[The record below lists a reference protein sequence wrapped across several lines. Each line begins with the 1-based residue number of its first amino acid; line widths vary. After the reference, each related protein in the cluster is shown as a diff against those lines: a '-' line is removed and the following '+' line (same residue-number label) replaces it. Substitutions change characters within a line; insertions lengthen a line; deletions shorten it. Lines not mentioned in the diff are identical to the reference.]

1 MDFDVGGHKSIRRDD
16 HLGATEQPL
25 RDDSHMKPSPHDDSV
40 CTALLVLSHGTIYG
54 GYGCGATGM
63 VTGEMCFNT
72 SMTGYQEIITDP
84 SYAGQIINFTAPH
97 IGNVGV
103 NEEDHEARHPQARG
117 VVMANRPT
125 APSNYRSVSSLHD
138 WLVRHEIVG
147 IYGVDTRAI
156 TQDIRERGAVGALLC
171 HDERGQ
177 FDKDALLQRARDVS
191 SLKGEDWASRVA
203 RAEARVWQDGGVWHH
218 GSGYE
223 PHHTKGRFRVVAID
237 YGIKEALLRQL
248 SAIGASITVVPP
260 CASAQEILAHEPHG
274 VFLSNGPGDPHATS
288 RTSNGVIRE
297 LMAAGVPLFG
307 VCLGHQLL
315 ALALGAKTEK
325 MTLGH
330 RGGNHPVR
338 DERSGRVE
346 ITAQNHGFVVV
357 EDSLPTGVTVTH
369 RSLFDGTVEGIEIR
383 GKPFF
388 SVQHHP
394 EASPG
399 PHDAAHLFEE
409 FASCMAAHHRL

>member
-1 MDFDVGGHKSIRRDD
+1 MKNVMMKEKIS
-16 HLGATEQPL
+16 PL
-25 RDDSHMKPSPHDDSV
+25 QSSQDDSV
-40 CTALLVLSHGTIYG
+40 STALLVLSHGAIYC

-117 VVMANRPT
+117 VVMANCPT
-125 APSNYRSVSSLHD
+125 APSNYRASSSLQD
-138 WLVRHEIVG
+138 WLALHGVVG

-156 TQDIRERGAVGALLC
+156 TQDIRMRGAVGALLC
-171 HDERGQ
+171 HDEKGQ
-177 FDKDALLQRARDVS
+177 FDKESLLQQARGLS
-191 SLKGEDWASRVA
+191 SLKGEDWAIRVA
-203 RAEARVWQDGGVWHH
+203 REEERVWQDGGVWHH

-223 PHHTKGRFRVVAID
+223 PHQANGCFRVVAID
-237 YGIKEALLRQL
+237 YGIKESLLRQL
-248 SAIGASITVVPP
+248 SAIGANVTVVPP
-260 CASAQEILAHEPHG
+260 TMSAREILAHEPHG
-274 VFLSNGPGDPHATS
+274 VFLSNGPGDPSATS

-297 LMAAGVPLFG
+297 LMDAGIPLFG
-307 VCLGHQLL
+307 VCFGHQLL

-357 EDSLPTGVTVTH
+357 ENSLPADVTVTH
-369 RSLFDGTVEGIEIR
+369 RSLFDGTIEGIEVQ

-399 PHDAAHLFEE
+399 PHDAAHLFAE
-409 FASCMAAHHRL
+409 FASCMTENLSCKK